1 MLKADF
7 QTNANQDDP
16 TEYLGAMPEQPS
28 KPGTDPCSHQTAK
41 QGDHPDKSRSGQD
54 IDPHHRKTDPDSKGV
69 DTGGDRLHQQ
79 DTQGKT
85 ARDNLPLGGAQ
96 IVQSVEHHL
105 PADCR
110 EQSERDP
117 MVKCA
122 DRIAEGASGK
132 IACDRHQRLKQ
143 PERGGGLYRLPAAE
157 SPVGKPVGEG
167 NGKRIH
173 RKSDGNQKE

>member
-1 MLKADF
+1 
-7 QTNANQDDP
+7 
-16 TEYLGAMPEQPS
+16 
-28 KPGTDPCSHQTAK
+28 
-41 QGDHPDKSRSGQD
+41 
-54 IDPHHRKTDPDSKGV
+54 
-69 DTGGDRLHQQ
+69 
-79 DTQGKT
+79 
-85 ARDNLPLGGAQ
+85 
-96 IVQSVEHHL
+96 
-105 PADCR
+105 
-110 EQSERDP
+110 

-173 RKSDGNQKE
+173 RKPHCDQKQFYNPHGKSVPFFCKNYLWAVNPTPYLPTEQSA